1 MTFCKFCSLVKQEL
15 RIEQLT
21 EKQAQILM
29 SKFYL
34 KGIIDIEKA
43 VEEMVK

>member
-1 MTFCKFCSLVKQEL
+1 MTFSQFYRAVKQEL
-15 RIEQLT
+15 QIEQLT

-34 KGIIDIEKA
+34 KGNIDIEKA
-43 VEEMVK
+43 VEEMKK